1 MPEVPVPTEQVEQL
15 RHLFQARESLVRML
29 VQLKNMAHASLVR
42 SGYAMKRSAF
52 TSPRTRGRMAKTWS
66 NLLR

>member
-1 MPEVPVPTEQVEQL
+1 
-15 RHLFQARESLVRML
+15 ML

-52 TSPRTRGRMAKTWS
+52 ASPRTRGRMAKLEKLS
-66 NLLR
+66 AVDRQVIEMALRQMSEIE